1 MPEYLL
7 PLSVLHA
14 AAPGILDVVFGKD
27 GAGDNRPNFTG
38 PVYGSAGG
46 YAPGW
51 WHIEGFDGADVLLM
65 NDAIGERDALSLSA
79 LLPSTACRLAGLCLR
94 AAGDL
99 PSAPIS
105 ISAGRSSPKPW
116 TTGSIPRPPRAW
128 SRSPFVGRRR
138 SRRLGLSHELPP
150 RTQGLHQRRRR
161 SPRARVN
168 RRAVCEPRVQGHHGR
183 RDQGVAWHGWCCSE
197 QLVLT

>member
-99 PSAPIS
+99 PQ
-105 ISAGRSSPKPW
+105 
-116 TTGSIPRPPRAW
+116 RADLDLCW
-128 SRSPFVGRRR
+128 EIIAEAMDNRIHP
-138 SRRLGLSHELPP
+138 E
-150 RTQGLHQRRRR
+150 TA
-161 SPRARVN
+161 ARMVALTL
-168 RRAVCEPRVQGHHGR
+168 RRAPKIAALGAE
-183 RDQGVAWHGWCCSE
+183 S
-197 QLVLT
+197 